1 MTRHGEKPFLI
12 SLERTHEPHDHGTI
26 EIADF
31 RGNLKSGAIGIKRA
45 EHGDGLVTL
54 QHHMRGENRGDV
66 QNS

>member
-1 MTRHGEKPFLI
+1 MRL
-12 SLERTHEPHDHGTI
+12 HDHGTI
-26 EIADF
+26 EIAD
-31 RGNLKSGAIGIKRA
+31 SAETSSPAQSAIKRA

>member
-1 MTRHGEKPFLI
+1 MRL
-12 SLERTHEPHDHGTI
+12 HDHGTI

-54 QHHMRGENRGDV
+54 QQHMRGENRGDV